1 MRTRT
6 TIAAIIAAAAVAL
19 SGCGDDDTTE
29 GDSGGPTFNETDVA
43 FAQGMIPHHEQA
55 IEMAQLAASRSS
67 DPEVKQLAADIEAAQ
82 GPEIE
87 TMTGWLEEWGEDVP
101 SGGDMG
107 DMDHSDMSDDGSMP
121 GMMSDQQMADLS
133 GATGMDFDM
142 MFLATMTEHHQG
154 AIEMAM
160 EEKENGKNP
169 DCIALAE
176 QIETGQQDE
185 VTDMQEMMD
194 LMGGMG

>member
-1 MRTRT
+1 
-6 TIAAIIAAAAVAL
+6 
-19 SGCGDDDTTE
+19 
-29 GDSGGPTFNETDVA
+29 
-43 FAQGMIPHHEQA
+43 
-55 IEMAQLAASRSS
+55 MAQLAASRSS

-160 EEKENGKNP
+160 EEQENGKNP